1 MIGYIAAAAIIAFF
15 AGFVYVALT
24 LDEGMDR

>member
-1 MIGYIAAAAIIAFF
+1 MIAYIAAAVIIAAF
-15 AGFVYVALT
+15 AGFVYVAWT